1 MKGVKSWLMSLS
13 VAALGIVIAG
23 VILLGNDDSPQG
35 EAFNPPTPA
44 PLITTPVPTVT
55 PVPLLGTLL
64 PDAQPLSLEGESIS
78 LRETGGKAVILNFW
92 ATWCIPCRTEMPTLQ
107 NFAAQN
113 SDSVQVVAVT
123 DPDDG
128 QTMAAIEDFV
138 EEFEVADVT
147 IALDE
152 GGALRDHFL
161 AETLP
166 ITYIIDSAGVVR
178 FRHVGEV
185 TEIDLA
191 DYLNRL
197 QALTHEHN
205 PE

>member
-1 MKGVKSWLMSLS
+1 MNSVRGWVTSLS

-23 VILLGNDDSPQG
+23 VVLLGNDDSPQR

-64 PDAQPLSLEGESIS
+64 PDAQPLSLEGEPIS
-78 LRETGGKAVILNFW
+78 LRETQGKSLILNFW

-113 SDSVQVVAVT
+113 SDTVQVVAVT

-138 EEFEVADVT
+138 REYDVADLT
-147 IALDE
+147 IALDN
-152 GGALRDHFL
+152 GGTLREHFL

-166 ITYIIDSAGVVR
+166 ITYVIDSAGVVR

-197 QALTHEHN
+197 QAFTHEHN